1 MLKTVL
7 IIIFV
12 PITLIVMGIT
22 TILNFPTLLINPT
35 TMGIIARHAAPFGVE
50 IEWKDASSNSQSHGA
65 FDETIELKFK
75 ELCVAM
81 KPTIK
86 KACFSDVEL
95 STRYRFRG
103 LIPDLAT
110 LGPITIMGG
119 DIIIDPP
126 EEKNGEKSEGIFPIP
141 EIKLP
146 SFMSKT
152 NFYPVDISID
162 SLLIESENPLK
173 IVAQAKLKPDDK
185 GKIDKVSATV
195 GMTINEKENFDLE
208 LSIIS
213 PSNFIAKDWNL
224 KAKLSAELGKAGS
237 AEMAAELDCG
247 GEGEIKHDIK
257 LTYSKEKMRGKVGLE
272 GIIGKEIFKTKID
285 GDLDE
290 ASEFTPHISL
300 MDCSFELLSKSK
312 RENLGKLSFLCS
324 VDVKLKKFKMP
335 EDINPI
341 YSQPRN
347 IEATISLD
355 ADTSF
360 FPDPDKK
367 TNAQIDLKLKPQK
380 NRLVD
385 MGGNL
390 NLGFEGILS
399 DPPEKWNIK
408 SDANFDLIIDNFAEL
423 IQALSESPWPVP
435 APFNTLN
442 GSLEFSLEGRATSE
456 SGHAIIPAKLTT
468 KLKSEKQRIFIDS
481 DGKIVVGLHGA
492 EAGKTSLNLNVNLED
507 IQLQLPDLA
516 MAALPSLTPDGR
528 IILNAREKAK
538 KAAEKKKSE
547 RSTFDYNLKIS
558 TPENRP
564 IRILSNITPTHV
576 PIALDLNVNDKDI
589 SGKIS
594 IQKFPVTLFKR
605 EATIEYLDMTLRTPT
620 ETSGIDG
627 RVEVPFP
634 DLTAIVELVGTIEEP
649 SITLASNPPMSQGD
663 IISMLLYGE
672 PMDALDSD
680 NADSAGDMNAALANN
695 AIAIT
700 SFFLLASTPIQSI
713 GYNPDT
719 GVFSARVKLAE
730 KTTLKVGSSD
740 NEREAK
746 IRQRLGKGFSITTG
760 WEKAEDDDDGSVS
773 AYIEWSKRY

>member
-12 PITLIVMGIT
+12 PITLFVMSVT

-35 TMGIIARHAAPFGVE
+35 TMGIMARHAAPFGVE
-50 IEWKDASSNSQSHGA
+50 IEWKDASSSSKSHGA

-103 LIPDLAT
+103 PMPDLAT
-110 LGPITIMGG
+110 LGPITVRGG
-119 DIIIDPP
+119 DIIIAPP
-126 EEKNGEKSEGIFPIP
+126 EEKKKEKSEGIFPIP

-152 NFYPVDISID
+152 IFYPVDISID
-162 SLLIESENPLK
+162 SLLIEGESPLR
-173 IVAQAKLKPDDK
+173 IVVQAKLKPDDK
-185 GKIDKVSATV
+185 GRIDKVSATV
-195 GMTINEKENFDLE
+195 GMTINEKEKFDLD

-213 PSNFIAKDWNL
+213 PSNFIEKDWKL
-224 KAKLSAELGKAGS
+224 KAKSSAEMGKAGS

-285 GDLDE
+285 GILDE

-300 MDCSFELLSKSK
+300 RDCSFELLSKSK

-408 SDANFDLIIDNFAEL
+408 SDADFDLIIDNFAGL

-456 SGHAIIPAKLTT
+456 SGHAIIPAKLST

-481 DGKIVVGLHGA
+481 DGKVVVGLHGA

-538 KAAEKKKSE
+538 KAAEKKKTE

-564 IRILSNITPTHV
+564 VRIL
-576 PIALDLNVNDKDI
+576 
-589 SGKIS
+589 
-594 IQKFPVTLFKR
+594 
-605 EATIEYLDMTLRTPT
+605 MTLRTPT